1 MDDRPRT
8 TKQQCASCGELNP
21 AGSSFCSNCGGG
33 KLRDV
38 PPRLAMR
45 LGLGRVVVVSALSA
59 GLYVV
64 YWFYLTWK
72 QLASETTE
80 THHPVW
86 HALSLFVPIYGLFK
100 MYHHVKVINGL
111 VEGAGIVTSLS
122 PGLAVVI
129 LMIGNALDWSSIRV
143 NDTSALVVIGLIST
157 ALITYLVASAQSTLN
172 QYWESVRRADLRDA
186 RIGVGEVVIILVGL
200 LVWVDTFLPVE

>member
-1 MDDRPRT
+1 MDDKPQT
-8 TKQQCASCGELNP
+8 GGLQCVSCGELNP

-72 QLASETTE
+72 QLASETSE

-100 MYHHVKVINGL
+100 MHRHVKVINGL
-111 VEGAGIVTSLS
+111 VKGTGIVTSLS

-172 QYWESVRRADLRDA
+172 QYWESVRGAELREA
-186 RIGVGEVVIILVGL
+186 RFGVGEVVFILVGL
-200 LVWVDTFLPVE
+200 LVWVVTFLPAE